1 MYRLEFEL
9 EGLPKTTNAFA
20 RGSFWAFKKEKD
32 KWLSAI
38 RCATA
43 LRKPQTPLEKAKLTL
58 TRKSSKRPDNDGL
71 VSSFKYVIDALVN
84 CGILVDDTPDVIGF
98 PDYRWSQAPM
108 KKGMIHVIVEEVL
121 K

>member
-20 RGSFWAFKKEKD
+20 RGSYWTYKREKD
-32 KWLSAI
+32 KWLAAI
-38 RCATA
+38 RCMTV
-43 LRKPQTPLEKAKLTL
+43 LQKPKTPLKRAKLTL

-71 VSSFKYVIDALVN
+71 VSSFKYVVDALVH
-84 CGILVDDTPDVIGF
+84 CGIIEDDTPDIIGF

-108 KKGMIHVIVEEVL
+108 KKGAIHVIVEQVVE
-121 K
+121 